1 MAGGRLV
8 VIPTDTVYG
17 VSARPDVPGATDRL
31 FRAKQRSR
39 DLTLP
44 VLVADLAA
52 AERLAVVDDR
62 ARTVADRFWPGALTL
77 VLRRSEASRG
87 WELGEERDTIGIRV
101 PDHGV
106 ALALLR
112 RTGPLAV
119 TSANRSGEP
128 TPSGCDGVRAM
139 LGDAISVYLCAGRAS
154 GRSSTVLDVTGPQ
167 PRVLRTGGIAEA
179 QIFFSWPDRSERS

>member
-62 ARTVADRFWPGALTL
+62 ARTVAD
-77 VLRRSEASRG
+77 
-87 WELGEERDTIGIRV
+87 
-101 PDHGV
+101 
-106 ALALLR
+106 
-112 RTGPLAV
+112 
-119 TSANRSGEP
+119 
-128 TPSGCDGVRAM
+128 
-139 LGDAISVYLCAGRAS
+139 
-154 GRSSTVLDVTGPQ
+154 
-167 PRVLRTGGIAEA
+167 
-179 QIFFSWPDRSERS
+179 